1 MFKKVLLAA
10 LGVFAFGALATT
22 PVYADEEAK
31 PAVWLQ
37 ISPVSERVVL
47 NPGQSL
53 DYQFNVENIGGEAFT
68 YKVYATPYGVT
79 NKTYELNFSTE
90 TERTQVSRW
99 ISFKDAS
106 GKFVSEVSY
115 NIEPGTKQ
123 TIAYRITVP
132 NNIPDGGQY
141 ATIFAESVPSS
152 ANTQTSGIKTVSRVG
167 LVIYGRST
175 GETVNEA
182 EITAYKFNSFLTSG
196 QVSSDATVK
205 NSGNTDF
212 EARYNLIVK
221 SLFGK
226 TIFEKKAVY
235 DVLPDTERD
244 ISVEWPDTPL
254 FGIFRIT
261 SSVSALDKTEDHTKI
276 VMIIP
281 LFMLI
286 IVLVLLTI
294 LIVWLIMII
303 RKRKEQK
310 SRLVAQTSTRVF
322 FTRPK

>member
-1 MFKKVLLAA
+1 MIKKVFLAA
-10 LGVFAFGALATT
+10 LGVIFLGAFAAT
-22 PVYADEEAK
+22 PVYAEGEDTK
-31 PAVWLQ
+31 PAIWLQ

-47 NPGQSL
+47 EPGKSL

-90 TERTQVSRW
+90 PERTQVTRW
-99 ISFKDAS
+99 ITFQDAN
-106 GKFVSEVSY
+106 GNFAQEVSY
-115 NIEPGTKQ
+115 TIEPGTKQ
-123 TIAYRITVP
+123 TSPYRISVP
-132 NNIPDGGQY
+132 ASIPDGGQY
-141 ATIFAESVPSS
+141 ATIFAESIPSS
-152 ANTQTSGIKTVSRVG
+152 AASQSSGIKTVSRVG

-175 GETVNEA
+175 GETVNDA
-182 EITAYKFNSFLTSG
+182 EILDYQFNSFLTSG
-196 QVSSDATVK
+196 QVNSSATVK

-212 EARYNLIVK
+212 ETRYNLVVK

-244 ISVEWPDTPL
+244 VAVEWPETPL

-261 SSVSALDKTEDHTKI
+261 STVTALDQSEDHTKI
-276 VMIIP
+276 VLIIP
-281 LFMLI
+281 LFILI
-286 IVLVLLTI
+286 IMLVLLTSLVI
-294 LIVWLIMII
+294 WLIMII

-310 SRLVAQTSTRVF
+310 SRLVA
-322 FTRPK
+322 

>member
-1 MFKKVLLAA
+1 MIKKVFLAA
-10 LGVFAFGALATT
+10 LGVIFLGAFAAT
-22 PVYADEEAK
+22 PVYAEGEDTK
-31 PAVWLQ
+31 PAIWLQ

-47 NPGQSL
+47 EPGKSL

-99 ISFKDAS
+99 ITFQDAN
-106 GKFVSEVSY
+106 GNFAQEVSY
-115 NIEPGTKQ
+115 TIEPGTKQ
-123 TIAYRITVP
+123 TIPYRISVP
-132 NNIPDGGQY
+132 ASIPDGGQY
-141 ATIFAESVPSS
+141 ATIFAESIPSS
-152 ANTQTSGIKTVSRVG
+152 AASQSSGIKTVSRVG

-175 GETVNEA
+175 GETVNDA
-182 EITAYKFNSFLTSG
+182 EILDYQFNSFLTSG
-196 QVSSDATVK
+196 QVNSSATVK

-212 EARYNLIVK
+212 ETRYNLVVK

-244 ISVEWPDTPL
+244 VAVEWPETPL

-261 SSVSALDKTEDHTKI
+261 STVTALDQSEDHTKI
-276 VMIIP
+276 VLIIP
-281 LFMLI
+281 LFILI
-286 IVLVLLTI
+286 IMLVLLTI
-294 LIVWLIMII
+294 LVIWLIMII

-310 SRLVAQTSTRVF
+310 SRLVA
-322 FTRPK
+322 